1 MAKQEKCMTTPIVG
15 IPPFLIRA
23 YREAKFV
30 VNGQDLITLFVG
42 QSNRELSKLLIENGV
57 TTAAFITAHNPYS
70 DKYEDSDNTKAQAS
84 LIQDVNDLGLKFIDG
99 YGQDT
104 AEKWP
109 REDSILI
116 LGITESQ
123 AEILS
128 DKYSQNAFVW
138 VGTRDA
144 YCSLRLRRPIGLPS
158 ADDFQDWVPGLSSKQ
173 ASELAKLSPVEQAW
187 LMTASDEEQ
196 AHWLSPADWDLN
208 NPWPLAKPDGSSMGI
223 GTELDR
229 IFKIIA
235 AGQVSIVR

>member
-1 MAKQEKCMTTPIVG
+1 LNSPTAG
-15 IPPFLIRA
+15 IPPLLIRA
-23 YREAKFV
+23 YRQAKFIV
-30 VNGQDLITLFVG
+30 SAPDPITLFVG
-42 QSNRELSKLLIENGV
+42 KSNKELSKLLIEHGV

-70 DKYEDSDNTKAQAS
+70 HQFEDADNVKAQAS
-84 LIQDVNDLGLKFIDG
+84 LISEVDGLGFKYIDG
-99 YGQDT
+99 YGQDV
-104 AEKWP
+104 AEEWP

-116 LGITESQ
+116 VGITESQ
-123 AEILS
+123 AEALS
-128 DKYSQNAFVW
+128 DKYSQNAFIW
-138 VGTRDA
+138 IGTREA
-144 YCSLRLRRPIGLPS
+144 YIALRLRRPIGLPS
-158 ADDFQDWVPGLSSKQ
+158 AEDLQDWVAGLSSKQ

-235 AGQVSIVR
+235 AGQVSMVR